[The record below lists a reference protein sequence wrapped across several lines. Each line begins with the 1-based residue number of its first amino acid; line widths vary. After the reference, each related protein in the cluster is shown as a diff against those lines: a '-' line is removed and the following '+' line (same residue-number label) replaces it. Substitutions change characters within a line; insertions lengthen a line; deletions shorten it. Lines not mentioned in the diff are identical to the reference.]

1 MSRDDLTE
9 VQVPEDERMDPAE
22 FRVIREYLGLTGDWV
37 AGFLRVN
44 PRTVRSWEQGRDRIP
59 DGVRLRIEQMEAST
73 AETVT
78 STIDAL
84 MDAPDPAVGT
94 YRSDLH
100 YQAWEPDAGWPASWH
115 RAVIARV
122 AAEVPGLVI
131 TYLPDQ
137 PPLDG

>member
-1 MSRDDLTE
+1 VSRDDLTE

>member
-1 MSRDDLTE
+1 M
-9 VQVPEDERMDPAE
+9 
-22 FRVIREYLGLTGDWV
+22 
-37 AGFLRVN
+37 N